1 MLVEIT
7 KSVAVAGRVV
17 VPAVALEVTEAVVVG
32 RVVLVSEAI
41 IRELESVAILSLS
54 DLRLSDV
61 RF

>member
-1 MLVEIT
+1 MVEIT
-7 KSVAVAGRVV
+7 KSVVAAGRVV

-32 RVVLVSEAI
+32 RVVLVSEAT
-41 IRELESVAILSLS
+41 IREPESVAILSLS